1 MEKLQSHR
9 IHIPLFPIF
18 LSLLQFSSL
27 QFISLAY
34 KLPDKYSINCG
45 SNADLNDTGR
55 TFTGDMNS
63 GYITIGKHGSATT
76 DRNQSVDASSLYK
89 TARIFKQ
96 QSWYEFE
103 IDTSG
108 PQLVRLHF
116 LAFTSTTTDDLSTAI
131 FDVSASEFLL
141 LHNFTAK
148 NNKSSPLIKEF
159 FLSIKTTKFRIYFT
173 PQSSSFAFINA
184 IEVFLS
190 PTSFCNNGTTNS
202 PSYPLLQ
209 TIYRV
214 NVGDRA
220 IKPDSVWR
228 NWDEDGRYLSNSS
241 KATSEYVPAKLN
253 YEGDISAF
261 TAPDLVY
268 QTAKVVD
275 NRNSTSES
283 NNSNATWFFGVDKT
297 ASYVVRVH
305 FCDFVSGS
313 PNTVDFLLY
322 INDIVR
328 ETVNS
333 IDASIKLSTPFV
345 YDLAVNSDDSDSGV
359 LSISIGTLIRSP
371 VQKAYLNGLE
381 ILEIMDGIA
390 SVPVEDNSKK
400 INVATL
406 IGSVA
411 GALAVVC
418 IWVMGFFLFVL
429 KRGKSKL
436 VGTLDWSPLR
446 AFGLGSSHSGV
457 TELTIKGS
465 TIPDVLGL
473 KITFSKI
480 QFATNN
486 FDPRLVIGKG
496 GFGNVYRGTLSNGQ
510 KVAVKRSAPGSGQGL
525 PEFQTEIMVLSKIR
539 HRHLVSLIGY
549 CDERSEMILV
559 YEYMGKG
566 SLRDH
571 LFDSDFPRLSWKRRL
586 EICIGA
592 ANGLHY
598 LHKGAAGG
606 IIHRDVKSTNILL
619 DENLVAKVG
628 DFGLSKSGPLNE
640 THVSTAVKGTFGY
653 LDPEYFRS
661 QQLTEKSDVYSFGV
675 VLLEVLCARLPI
687 NNSLPREQINLAEWG
702 LQCKKKGLLEEII
715 DPSLKGQIDPNSLRK
730 FSDIAEKCLQDD
742 GADRPTME
750 NVIWDL
756 EYALQLQQTETRG
769 EPNEDTTTGSSAFI
783 LPDLQRF
790 PSLSTTTDKDDI
802 PILTNDFS
810 DTTADEIFSQLRVD
824 AK

>member
-525 PEFQTEIMVLSKIR
+525 PEFQTEIMVL
-539 HRHLVSLIGY
+539 
-549 CDERSEMILV
+549 
-559 YEYMGKG
+559 
-566 SLRDH
+566 
-571 LFDSDFPRLSWKRRL
+571 
-586 EICIGA
+586 
-592 ANGLHY
+592 
-598 LHKGAAGG
+598 
-606 IIHRDVKSTNILL
+606 
-619 DENLVAKVG
+619 
-628 DFGLSKSGPLNE
+628 
-640 THVSTAVKGTFGY
+640 
-653 LDPEYFRS
+653 
-661 QQLTEKSDVYSFGV
+661 
-675 VLLEVLCARLPI
+675 LPI